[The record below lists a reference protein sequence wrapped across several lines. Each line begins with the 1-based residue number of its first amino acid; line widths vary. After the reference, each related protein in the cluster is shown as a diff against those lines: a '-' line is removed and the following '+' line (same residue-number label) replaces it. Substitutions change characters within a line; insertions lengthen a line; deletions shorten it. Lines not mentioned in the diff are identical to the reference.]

1 MKKVIRKR
9 IYNVN
14 WVRNGFCYHTT
25 TECTMEDIKD
35 MKKVAKALGEK
46 IEYEF
51 DHFQEYT
58 YILK

>member
-1 MKKVIRKR
+1 
-9 IYNVN
+9 
-14 WVRNGFCYHTT
+14 
-25 TECTMEDIKD
+25 MEDIKD